1 METVK
6 ITVAEVRPPQGKGP
20 YKIIDTV
27 GATYSAWAETGPMF
41 KPGQDYSVDYDERS
55 WTGKDGVE
63 RLDYVVKKARQ
74 LSFAPYP
81 GPVSEKP
88 PASAPR
94 PQQNGVGFRPS
105 MSKED
110 GMKALR
116 ALLCQAYAQAGIVPS
131 DKDVELLIVNVT
143 RGVANA
149 DARTASPQRDGT
161 DIQDEVPY

>member
-6 ITVAEVRPPQGKGP
+6 ITVAEVKPPQGKGP
-20 YKIIDTV
+20 YKITDTA

-41 KPGQDYSVDYDERS
+41 KPGQDYSVDYEERP
-55 WTGKDGVE
+55 WTGKDGVA

-81 GPVSEKP
+81 GPAVLANAT
-88 PASAPR
+88 ASAPR

-110 GMKALR
+110 SMKALR

-131 DKDVELLIVNVT
+131 EKDVELLIVNVT

-149 DARTASPQRDGT
+149 DARTASRQQADDLG
-161 DIQDEVPY
+161 DEIPY